1 MKIIKYIFLLLVL
14 ASIATTVFIATQ
26 DGKYDI
32 KKEKIINISK
42 PALYSYLNDYKN
54 WENLGIFTSADTT
67 AAYSFSE
74 NTAGK
79 GAFISWIKNGISGK
93 ITTINSVASDS
104 ISQKA
109 NVEDL
114 DSDIL
119 WAFKDTLNSTKVT
132 VRLKGN
138 LTFKEKAYA
147 LLKGGVDNKVEGS
160 LEKGLTNLN
169 DFLVKE
175 LRVYNIDAKGV
186 VSKTGVFYLGHTVTG
201 PFENANKNASAIFS
215 RLTSFTSE
223 NKIVLAG
230 APFIIYKNI
239 DKQKQTAT
247 YTYALPIRDE
257 MFTAAGSEFEG
268 GKLTAFN
275 AFKTTLTGDYSH
287 LPTAWEEARKNI
299 NEKGLTENTTG
310 LYIEIY
316 AKTPVQTRRP
326 SAFVTDLY
334 IPTGAPQVVIPTD
347 TDPNAAITAAV
358 SATVN
363 KAADASKPAILKP
376 ATTSASKP
384 ATTNTSSTTKPATTT
399 TKTTTVKPVTTTK
412 PAATNSSAAVKPAAT
427 AAAKPST
434 TSTSSST
441 TKPAASTTKPATT
454 GTSSTASKTAAST
467 TTTKTTTVK
476 PAVSTTSKPT
486 TTKPA
491 ATITTKPSTTTAKPA
506 ATTTKTTSTTKPA
519 TTPVKPAAKP
529 KPKPA
534 TTEEESMDPPRAKK

>member
-1 MKIIKYIFLLLVL
+1 MKIVKYIFLLLVL

-74 NTAGK
+74 NTTGK

-93 ITTINSVASDS
+93 ITTTNSVASDS

-109 NVEDL
+109 NIEDL

-132 VRLKGN
+132 VRLKGK

-175 LRVYNIDAKGV
+175 LRVYNIEPKGV
-186 VSKTGVFYLGHTVTG
+186 VTKTGVFYLGHTVTG
-201 PFENANKNASAIFS
+201 PFENANKNASAIFN
-215 RLTSFTSE
+215 RLTAFTAE
-223 NKIVLAG
+223 NKIVLTG

-257 MFTAAGSEFEG
+257 MFTAAGSEIEG
-268 GKLTAFN
+268 GKLDAFN

-287 LPTAWEEARKNI
+287 LPTAWEEARKSI

-310 LYIEIY
+310 LYIELY
-316 AKTPVQTRRP
+316 AKTPAQTRRP

-334 IPTGAPQVVIPTD
+334 IPTGAPQVVIPSD
-347 TDPNAAITAAV
+347 TDPNAAITAVV

-363 KAADASKPAILKP
+363 KAADASKPATKPAVTSVSKPANTGTP
-376 ATTSASKP
+376 ATTKSA
-384 ATTNTSSTTKPATTT
+384 ATTT
-399 TKTTTVKPVTTTK
+399 TKTTTVKPVTATK
-412 PAATNSSAAVKPAAT
+412 PAATNSSASVKPSGT
-427 AAAKPST
+427 TTTAKPAT

-441 TKPAASTTKPATT
+441 AKPAVSTIKPATI
-454 GTSSTASKTAAST
+454 GTSSTATKPAAST

-476 PAVSTTSKPT
+476 PA
-486 TTKPA
+486 A
-491 ATITTKPSTTTAKPA
+491 STTTAKPA
-506 ATTTKTTSTTKPA
+506 ATTTKPATTITKPT

>member
-74 NTAGK
+74 NTTGK

-132 VRLKGN
+132 VRLKGK

-175 LRVYNIDAKGV
+175 LRVYNIEPKGI

-201 PFENANKNASAIFS
+201 PFENANKNAFAIFN
-215 RLTSFTSE
+215 RLTSFTAE
-223 NKIVLAG
+223 NKIVLTG

-239 DKQKQTAT
+239 DKQKQTAI

-268 GKLTAFN
+268 GKLEAFN

-287 LPTAWEEARKNI
+287 LPKVWEEARKNI
-299 NEKGLTENTTG
+299 SEKGLTENTTG

-316 AKTPVQTRRP
+316 TKTPVQTRRP

-334 IPTGAPQVVIPTD
+334 IPTGASQVVIPTD
-347 TDPNAAITAAV
+347 TDPNAAITAVV

-363 KAADASKPAILKP
+363 RAADASKPAATPKP
-376 ATTSASKP
+376 ATSGSKP
-384 ATTNTSSTTKPATTT
+384 ATTGTSSTTKPAATTS
-399 TKTTTVKPVTTTK
+399 TKTITVKPATTNK
-412 PAATNSSAAVKPAAT
+412 PAATNTSATVKPSGT
-427 AAAKPST
+427 TTTAKPAT
-434 TSTSSST
+434 ISTSSST

-454 GTSSTASKTAAST
+454 GTSSTATKPAAST

-476 PAVSTTSKPT
+476 KPAASTTKPATT

-491 ATITTKPSTTTAKPA
+491 TTTTKPT
-506 ATTTKTTSTTKPA
+506 